1 MKYILGAG
9 GTKLD
14 GWISLEKTDI
24 DIRERED
31 FESFL
36 NGEKAEAFLL
46 EHIAE
51 HIEPNNLQ
59 TVLSNLYKFLQTG
72 GYVRI
77 AVPDG
82 LHPDREYIEWVRPG
96 GSGPGC
102 KEHQSL
108 FTYKTLHDLLVEA
121 GFQLV
126 ELQEWWDEDGSF
138 TPMSTNDHLRHGYI
152 GRAFFSD
159 NRNSDNMPHYTS
171 LIIDAWRLE

>member
-1 MKYILGAG
+1 MKIILGAG
-9 GTKLD
+9 GTKLY
-14 GWISLEKTDI
+14 GWLSTEKTDI

-46 EHIAE
+46 DHVVEHVE
-51 HIEPNNLQ
+51 VNNLQ
-59 TVLSNLYKFLQTG
+59 VVLSNLYQFLQTG

-82 LHPDREYIEWVRPG
+82 LHADPEYIEWVRPG

-108 FTYKTLHDLLVEA
+108 FTYKTLYDLLVQA

-126 ELQEWWDEDGSF
+126 ELEEWWDENENF
-138 TPMSTNDHLRHGYI
+138 TAMTHKMQHRGYI
-152 GRAFFSD
+152 SRCYFED
-159 NRNSDNMPHYTS
+159 LRNADGYPRYTS
-171 LIIDAWRLE
+171 LIIDAWRME